1 MSLRHSPGD
10 NMIPHFVT
18 FTLEVIVKSN
28 AESRKERMLNI
39 FRYAGSGTMNNNEY
53 QLLNICNSNFPTVF

>member
-18 FTLEVIVKSN
+18 FTLEVIGKSN
-28 AESRKERMLNI
+28 AESRQERMLNI
-39 FRYAGSGTMNNNEY
+39 FRYAGSGTTNHKEY
-53 QLLNICNSNFPTVF
+53 QLLSICNSNSPMVF